1 MWRARVLPTD
11 LRKSATACGLL
22 AARDFR
28 QRPRVGYDG
37 FGDSLAIDEL
47 PFAAA
52 GDQPG
57 FAQNLEMVRDGCGG
71 HAAHR
76 DDLATVHVFA
86 CRDTL
91 KNPEAGLVGQGF
103 RYLFNHRT
111 VHGSIQSVA
120 KSLPCRHRTLSFRK
134 ECQKTCNRLLR

>member
-1 MWRARVLPTD
+1 M
-11 LRKSATACGLL
+11 RKPPIGLACGLL
-22 AARDFR
+22 AARDFGD
-28 QRPRVGYDG
+28 RPRVGYDG
-37 FGDSLAIDEL
+37 FGDGLAIDEL

-91 KNPEAGLVGQGF
+91 KDPERSEERRVG
-103 RYLFNHRT
+103 
-111 VHGSIQSVA
+111 
-120 KSLPCRHRTLSFRK
+120 K
-134 ECQKTCNRLLR
+134 ECRYGWR